1 MKYRLLLTLLCLL
14 AVPVLAYGQA
24 TINVQD
30 ASTIEWGTTTIDV
43 TVSAVPPP
51 GVTDIQG
58 TITFNSSIVHVIDIV
73 GLNGF
78 SGFFF
83 KAIDNVLGTV
93 TFTGAIVGGPGVTA
107 GDILQLTVEAVGA
120 PGESCFVDLVMT
132 VFRHE
137 DGTNIPHTVDHG
149 TFTISITVPPVA
161 DFSYTPVDPT
171 VNDIVYFTDLS
182 DDPDGWIVG
191 WNWTFGDGGVSILQ
205 NPTHQYVNGGAY
217 TVTLTVID
225 NDGASDTISQTV
237 TILGPSAAFTYTPTN
252 PTTQDWVQ
260 FFDQSTDPTGDIIS
274 WSWDFGD
281 SGVSSEQN
289 PDHKFATPGTY
300 RVNLTITND
309 SDPAVTV
316 STYRDITVRNAP
328 PVADF
333 TFDPPQPKIGEM
345 VTFGAGGSSDPDGHI
360 VMFEW
365 DFNNDGVTDA
375 TGSTVTYSFGIVGAR
390 PVTLKVTDDDGASSY
405 TTKVVPVQA
414 TAPTAVFTFTPLDPN
429 TGQVVSF
436 DASGSADPDGTIIL
450 YEWDFNND
458 GVTDATGMA
467 VTHSF
472 PTAGVYP
479 VTLVVTDN
487 DGAID
492 AETKGVP
499 VQIGGTGGANQPPV
513 ANFDFEPADPPE
525 VNLNEVVNFR
535 ANGCSDPDGTIA
547 AYDWDFDNNGIYDA
561 TGMNVSRIFHTGGAK
576 IVTLRVTDN
585 DGAAGFKTRVV
596 AVEFIRPAA
605 NFVFEPTEP
614 REGQVVNF
622 DGSSSSDADGRIEFY
637 EWDFDNDGVVDA
649 TGMSVNHV
657 FNSGGGKPVTLKVTD
672 NDGVTDFITKTVPVQ
687 ANNPPVADFT
697 YTPASPTTD
706 DTVVFTDAST
716 DVDGTIVAWL
726 WEFGDDGATSSVQ
739 TPSHKYAAANTYDVK
754 LTVTDNEGAST
765 DVTKQVIVGVPT
777 NIPPVANFNFSP
789 ALSQV
794 NQAVQFSDLS
804 TDTDGTITGWDWNF
818 GDGGTSTAKN
828 PTHTYTATGT
838 YTVTLTVT
846 DNEGTSSTPVTKQ
859 ITVAQ
864 AGAGVATHSYPNPAS
879 TMAHIV
885 YSYPAGTT
893 DIMLRVF
900 DITGALVFSKEL
912 STTDTE
918 YLWNLESNGGDPLPN
933 GLYFY
938 VITAKDASGKTIKS
952 LIFRLLIDR

>member
-1 MKYRLLLTLLCLL
+1 
-14 AVPVLAYGQA
+14 
-24 TINVQD
+24 
-30 ASTIEWGTTTIDV
+30 
-43 TVSAVPPP
+43 
-51 GVTDIQG
+51 
-58 TITFNSSIVHVIDIV
+58 
-73 GLNGF
+73 
-78 SGFFF
+78 
-83 KAIDNVLGTV
+83 
-93 TFTGAIVGGPGVTA
+93 
-107 GDILQLTVEAVGA
+107 
-120 PGESCFVDLVMT
+120 
-132 VFRHE
+132 
-137 DGTNIPHTVDHG
+137 
-149 TFTISITVPPVA
+149 
-161 DFSYTPVDPT
+161 
-171 VNDIVYFTDLS
+171 
-182 DDPDGWIVG
+182 
-191 WNWTFGDGGVSILQ
+191 
-205 NPTHQYVNGGAY
+205 
-217 TVTLTVID
+217 VID
-225 NDGASDTISQTV
+225 NDGASDTISQIVTV
-237 TILGPSAAFTYTPTN
+237 LGPSAAFTYTPTN
-252 PTTQDWVQ
+252 PTTQNWVQ

-328 PVADF
+328 PVANF
-333 TFDPPQPKIGEM
+333 TFAPPQPKIGEM
-345 VTFGAGGSSDPDGHI
+345 VTFGAGGSSDPDGLI

-365 DFNNDGVTDA
+365 DFNNDGLTDA
-375 TGSTVTYSFGIVGAR
+375 TGSTVTYSFGTVGAR

-414 TAPTAVFTFTPLDPN
+414 TAPTAAFTFTPLAPN

-450 YEWDFNND
+450 YEWDFDND

-467 VTHSF
+467 ATHSF

-499 VQIGGTGGANQPPV
+499 VQMGGTGGANQPPV

-535 ANGCSDPDGTIA
+535 ADGCSDPDGTIA

-614 REGQVVNF
+614 REGQVVSF

-657 FNSGGGKPVTLKVTD
+657 FASGGGKPVTLKVTD

-716 DVDGTIVAWL
+716 DADGTIVAWL

-754 LTVTDNEGAST
+754 LTVTDNEGTST

-789 ALSQV
+789 AVPQLRLVRSICGTW
-794 NQAVQFSDLS
+794 NQMVVIHFRMASIS
-804 TDTDGTITGWDWNF
+804 TQLPR
-818 GDGGTSTAKN
+818 K
-828 PTHTYTATGT
+828 
-838 YTVTLTVT
+838 TLA
-846 DNEGTSSTPVTKQ
+846 ERRSS
-859 ITVAQ
+859 
-864 AGAGVATHSYPNPAS
+864 
-879 TMAHIV
+879 
-885 YSYPAGTT
+885 
-893 DIMLRVF
+893 L
-900 DITGALVFSKEL
+900 
-912 STTDTE
+912 
-918 YLWNLESNGGDPLPN
+918 
-933 GLYFY
+933 
-938 VITAKDASGKTIKS
+938 
-952 LIFRLLIDR
+952 

>member
-1 MKYRLLLTLLCLL
+1 
-14 AVPVLAYGQA
+14 
-24 TINVQD
+24 

-499 VQIGGTGGANQPPV
+499 VQMGGTGGANQPPV

-535 ANGCSDPDGTIA
+535 ADGCSDPDGTIA
-547 AYDWDFDNNGIYDA
+547 AYDWDFNNDGIYDA

-614 REGQVVNF
+614 REGQVVSF
-622 DGSSSSDADGRIEFY
+622 DGSSSSDADGRI
-637 EWDFDNDGVVDA
+637 
-649 TGMSVNHV
+649 
-657 FNSGGGKPVTLKVTD
+657 
-672 NDGVTDFITKTVPVQ
+672 
-687 ANNPPVADFT
+687 
-697 YTPASPTTD
+697 
-706 DTVVFTDAST
+706 
-716 DVDGTIVAWL
+716 
-726 WEFGDDGATSSVQ
+726 
-739 TPSHKYAAANTYDVK
+739 
-754 LTVTDNEGAST
+754 
-765 DVTKQVIVGVPT
+765 
-777 NIPPVANFNFSP
+777 
-789 ALSQV
+789 
-794 NQAVQFSDLS
+794 
-804 TDTDGTITGWDWNF
+804 
-818 GDGGTSTAKN
+818 
-828 PTHTYTATGT
+828 
-838 YTVTLTVT
+838 
-846 DNEGTSSTPVTKQ
+846 
-859 ITVAQ
+859 
-864 AGAGVATHSYPNPAS
+864 
-879 TMAHIV
+879 
-885 YSYPAGTT
+885 
-893 DIMLRVF
+893 
-900 DITGALVFSKEL
+900 
-912 STTDTE
+912 
-918 YLWNLESNGGDPLPN
+918 
-933 GLYFY
+933 
-938 VITAKDASGKTIKS
+938 
-952 LIFRLLIDR
+952 